1 MIGRRKENTPM
12 SMDKTSAAGVHHLHL
27 VVPESALAEARH
39 FYLEVLG
46 WPGAAKPASMATK
59 SFWVRLANLDLHI
72 GPEGK
77 AGVDWTQTSAHTA
90 FQVPDLGSVRRA
102 VEAYGIQTREGNT
115 AGREFPNTCRFLCED
130 PWGNTLEFLQF
141 MEDAEAV
148 PEEVGHHAKATHGGS
163 SR

>member
-1 MIGRRKENTPM
+1 MT
-12 SMDKTSAAGVHHLHL
+12 MDKTTAAGVHHIHL
-27 VVPESALAEARH
+27 VVPESALAEARR

-46 WPGAAKPASMATK
+46 WPQAAKPASMATK

-77 AGVDWTQTSAHTA
+77 TGVDWMQTSAHTA

-115 AGREFPNTCRFLCED
+115 AGREFPNTHRFLCED

-141 MEDAEAV
+141 VEE
-148 PEEVGHHAKATHGGS
+148 PEVWGEEGHHAKATDSDS
-163 SR
+163 SHPSSWTARGRD